1 MSATILNVEGFK
13 LMLGINDENSS
24 FISIPS
30 PFPPENHQ
38 IMAFPVAKMGAATI
52 DQDLPKLAEAVRSI
66 LAQHPQD
73 KGIIHAKTF
82 KIANYLKNNIKSNR
96 LLIHNSEDRIQKLQ
110 EHMTSKEP
118 TVLISPSMQE
128 GIDLKDDLSRFQII
142 CKIPYPYLGDPI
154 VKKRMNRW
162 KWWYSL
168 QTAKTIVQSIG
179 RSVRSNEDHATSYIL
194 DADWDKFYERHAN
207 LLPESFKKSLK

>member
-1 MSATILNVEGFK
+1 M
-13 LMLGINDENSS
+13 
-24 FISIPS
+24 
-30 PFPPENHQ
+30 
-38 IMAFPVAKMGAATI
+38 
-52 DQDLPKLAEAVRSI
+52 
-66 LAQHPQD
+66 
-73 KGIIHAKTF
+73 
-82 KIANYLKNNIKSNR
+82 KNNIKSNR